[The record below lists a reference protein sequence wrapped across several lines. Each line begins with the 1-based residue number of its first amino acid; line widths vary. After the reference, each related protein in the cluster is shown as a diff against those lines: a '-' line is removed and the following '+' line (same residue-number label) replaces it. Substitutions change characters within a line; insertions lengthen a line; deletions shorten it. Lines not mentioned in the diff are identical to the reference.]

1 MKLPFDPA
9 IPLLGIYPK
18 NPETPLQK
26 NICAPMFITAQFTTA
41 KVWKQFKCPSVDEW
55 IKKLWHMESNEQ
67 NELQTE

>member
-1 MKLPFDPA
+1 MPFDPV
-9 IPLLGIYPK
+9 IPLQLKYPK

-55 IKKLWHMESNEQ
+55 IKKL
-67 NELQTE
+67 

>member
-1 MKLPFDPA
+1 MDLPFDPV
-9 IPLLGIYPK
+9 IPLQLKYPK

-55 IKKLWHMESNEQ
+55 IKKL
-67 NELQTE
+67 